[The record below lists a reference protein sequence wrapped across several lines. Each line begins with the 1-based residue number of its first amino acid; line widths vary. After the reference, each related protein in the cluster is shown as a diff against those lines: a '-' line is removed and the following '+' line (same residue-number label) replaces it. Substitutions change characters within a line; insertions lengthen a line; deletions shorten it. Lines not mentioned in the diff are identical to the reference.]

1 MTVAVQKL
9 TFEEYLKYED
19 GTDTRYELVNGEL
32 VPMSV
37 GKGIHALIVDFLVDQ
52 IKRAI
57 VELGRSDMAMSAASG
72 RTVAQRRQTR
82 DFPYS

>member
-19 GTDTRYELVNGEL
+19 GTDTRYELVNGQL

-37 GKGIHALIVDFLVDQ
+37 GKGIHAFIIDFLANQ
-52 IKRAI
+52 FRA
-57 VELGRSDMAMSAASG
+57 SHAAIE
-72 RTVAQRRQTR
+72 
-82 DFPYS
+82 